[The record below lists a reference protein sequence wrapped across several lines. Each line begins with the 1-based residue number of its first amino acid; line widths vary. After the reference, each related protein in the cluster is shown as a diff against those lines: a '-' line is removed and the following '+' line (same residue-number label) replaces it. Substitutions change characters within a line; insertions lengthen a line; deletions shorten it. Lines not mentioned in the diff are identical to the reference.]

1 MGISMIVDL
10 ALGLKERDAV
20 SALSASGR
28 RGGPIH
34 IHTHT
39 HTSSLIGREMQS
51 GALYRA

>member
-10 ALGLKERDAV
+10 ASGLKERDAV
-20 SALSASGR
+20 STLSASGR
-28 RGGPIH
+28 GGSY
-34 IHTHT
+34 TYTYT